1 MHEQHGDDPQCP
13 HCLFVRCIYS
23 YLVFADMWKDYWHKC
38 RLYAENE
45 FETVKKTRAQRGQ
58 TNPKRIKHQT
68 SVGKMGELIACDWLR
83 ERGYNCTDPDFTIYS
98 GRKKSW
104 ESDMHILS
112 SHGKFKVA
120 CKAQDEVSARKYG
133 RSWIFQKGGHGYG
146 HTDPVIQSG
155 ESLSVFVSIDL
166 EKETAEVMGPFRM
179 CDMRPLFK
187 EPRLKSMKHSKV
199 ALYWDDMRGV
209 KVYDGVSDFHGSSKM
224 SSKRASPSPMPSP
237 KKRKL
242 EVEPE
247 KVPHVIYVLD
257 RSGSM
262 HQFGCE
268 GYGSVSATIKEL
280 PKTRGDSCLVSV
292 FTFDNKHDEV
302 VKGAKAK
309 DYELP
314 EECMEPRGTTALRDA
329 VSNALE
335 YAGTLSDEI
344 YLVVFTDGQD
354 NCSKISR
361 ESLKSMIKESKVD
374 ISWLAA
380 GEAEM
385 DEAISLGLNE
395 KDVLKVGGTGSSM
408 VNAMRQSSLKSRI
421 GFSQMQRDVSVI

>member
-1 MHEQHGDDPQCP
+1 
-13 HCLFVRCIYS
+13 
-23 YLVFADMWKDYWHKC
+23 MWKDYWHKC

-68 SVGKMGELIACDWLR
+68 AVGKMGELIACDWLR
-83 ERGYNCTDPDFTIYS
+83 EKGYNCTDPDFTIYS

-120 CKAQDEVSARKYG
+120 CKSQDEVSARKYG
-133 RSWIFQKGGHGYG
+133 RSWIFQKGGQGYG

-155 ESLSVFVSIDL
+155 ESLSVFVSLNL
-166 EKETAEVMGPFRM
+166 EEESAEVMGPFRM

-187 EPRLKSMKHSKV
+187 EPRLKNLRFSKV
-199 ALYWDDMRGV
+199 ALYWEDMQHICP
-209 KVYDGVSDFHGSSKM
+209 YNGVSEFHESSKM
-224 SSKRASPSPMPSP
+224 SSKRASPESSESPT
-237 KKRKL
+237 KRQKTMT
-242 EVEPE
+242 
-247 KVPHVIYVLD
+247 PHVIYVLD

-280 PKTRGDSCLVSV
+280 PKTRGDNCLVSV
-292 FTFDNKHDEV
+292 FTFDNKHEEV
-302 VKGAKAK
+302 VKGAQAK

-314 EECMEPRGTTALRDA
+314 KECMEPRGTTALRDA

-335 YAGTLSDEI
+335 YAGTLSDEV

-354 NCSKISR
+354 NCSKTSQ
-361 ESLKSMIKESKVD
+361 ESLKAMLKKSKVD

-385 DEAISLGLNE
+385 SEAISLGIQE
-395 KDVLKVGGTGSSM
+395 KDVLKVGGTGDNMMS
-408 VNAMRQSSLKSRI
+408 AMRQSSLKSQV
-421 GFSQMQRDVSVI
+421 GFSQAQRDESVA

>member
-1 MHEQHGDDPQCP
+1 
-13 HCLFVRCIYS
+13 
-23 YLVFADMWKDYWHKC
+23 MWKDYWHKC

-68 SVGKMGELIACDWLR
+68 AVGKMGELIACDWLR
-83 ERGYNCTDPDFTIYS
+83 EKGYNCTDPDFTIYS

-120 CKAQDEVSARKYG
+120 CKSQDEVSARKYG
-133 RSWIFQKGGHGYG
+133 RSWIFQKGGQGYG

-155 ESLSVFVSIDL
+155 ESLSVFVSLNL
-166 EKETAEVMGPFRM
+166 EEESAEVMGPFRM

-187 EPRLKSMKHSKV
+187 EPRLKNLRFSKV
-199 ALYWDDMRGV
+199 ALYWEDMQHICP
-209 KVYDGVSDFHGSSKM
+209 YNGVSEFHESSHKSPKM
-224 SSKRASPSPMPSP
+224 SSKRASPESSESPT
-237 KKRKL
+237 KRQKTMT
-242 EVEPE
+242 
-247 KVPHVIYVLD
+247 PHVIYVLD

-280 PKTRGDSCLVSV
+280 PKTRGDNCLVSV
-292 FTFDNKHDEV
+292 FTFDNKHEEV
-302 VKGAKAK
+302 VKGAQAK

-314 EECMEPRGTTALRDA
+314 KECMEPRGTTALRDA

-335 YAGTLSDEI
+335 YAGTLSDEV

-354 NCSKISR
+354 NCSKTSQ
-361 ESLKSMIKESKVD
+361 ESLKAMLKKSKVD

-385 DEAISLGLNE
+385 SEAISLGIQE
-395 KDVLKVGGTGSSM
+395 KDVLKVGGTGDNMMS
-408 VNAMRQSSLKSRI
+408 AMRQSSLKSQV
-421 GFSQMQRDVSVI
+421 GFSQVQRDLSVA

>member
-1 MHEQHGDDPQCP
+1 
-13 HCLFVRCIYS
+13 
-23 YLVFADMWKDYWHKC
+23 MWKDYWHKC

-68 SVGKMGELIACDWLR
+68 AVGKMGELIACDWLR
-83 ERGYNCTDPDFTIYS
+83 EKGYNCTDPDFTIYS

-133 RSWIFQKGGHGYG
+133 RSWIFQKGGQGYG

-155 ESLSVFVSIDL
+155 ESLSVFVSLNL
-166 EKETAEVMGPFRM
+166 EEETAEVMGPFRM

-187 EPRLKSMKHSKV
+187 EPRLKSMKYSKV
-199 ALYWDDMRGV
+199 ALYWDDMQHV
-209 KVYDGVSDFHGSSKM
+209 KVYNGVSEFHESSKM
-224 SSKRASPSPMPSP
+224 SSKRASPSESP
-237 KKRKL
+237 KSPKSPKRQKTMT
-242 EVEPE
+242 
-247 KVPHVIYVLD
+247 PHVIYVLD

-280 PKTRGDSCLVSV
+280 PKTRGDNCLVSV
-292 FTFDNKHDEV
+292 FTFDNEHEEV
-302 VKGAKAK
+302 VKGVQAK

-314 EECMEPRGTTALRDA
+314 KECMEPRGTTALRDA

-335 YAGTLSDEI
+335 YAGSLSDEV
-344 YLVVFTDGQD
+344 YLVIFTDGQD
-354 NCSKISR
+354 NCSKTSH
-361 ESLKSMIKESKVD
+361 ESLKAMLKKSKVD

-385 DEAISLGLNE
+385 SEAISLGLNE
-395 KDVLKVGGTGSSM
+395 KDVLKVGGTGTNMMS
-408 VNAMRQSSLKSRI
+408 AMRQSSLKSQA
-421 GFSQMQRDVSVI
+421 GFSQLQRDVSVA